1 MEFTART
8 HALADRAVKNMA
20 VQLAQRGA
28 LPPEAARQMCDGFVS
43 PTNLR
48 QAEQA
53 MALARATGDRTSYQ
67 FAKNLHFA
75 LGVQMQFQG
84 SNATRREAVGD
95 AFESQAADNARRSIY
110 GADDGAGCETPGS
123 LGAPDCFPGGERN
136 SGPGFGT
143 GLVVGGLFAAAVA
156 MMARGRNNNRNE
168 RSHNRTQ
175 NHGHRNQDV
184 RRDVHVRRDVNV
196 RDRDH
201 VSVRQPQRDRIQTE
215 RTRRL
220 DP

>member
-8 HALADRAVKNMA
+8 HGLADRAVKNMA

-53 MALARATGDRTSYQ
+53 MQLARSTGDRTSYQ
-67 FAKNLHFA
+67 LAKNLHFA
-75 LGVQMQFQG
+75 LGVQMQFQNP
-84 SNATRREAVGD
+84 NATQREAAGD
-95 AFESQAADNARRSIY
+95 AFQSQAADARRGIY
-110 GADDGAGCETPGS
+110 SNDAGFPGDLPRGAI
-123 LGAPDCFPGGERN
+123 PDCFPGGSQSER
-136 SGPGFGT
+136 PGVGT
-143 GLVVGGLFAAAVA
+143 GLVVAGLFAGAIAL
-156 MMARGRNNNRNE
+156 MLRGRNDH
-168 RSHNRTQ
+168 RSQRSQQTHQR
-175 NHGHRNQDV
+175 RDV
-184 RRDVHVRRDVNV
+184 QRDVHTRRDVHDD
-196 RDRDH
+196 RDR
-201 VSVRQPQRDRIQTE
+201 VSVRRPQQQQRIQTE

>member
-8 HALADRAVKNMA
+8 HGLADRAVKNMA

-43 PTNLR
+43 TTNLR

-53 MALARATGDRTSYQ
+53 MSLARATGDRTSYE

-75 LGVQMQFQG
+75 LGVQMQFQNP
-84 SNATRREAVGD
+84 NATRREAAGD
-95 AFESQAADNARRSIY
+95 AFESQSADNARRGIY
-110 GADDGAGCETPGS
+110 GDDSGFPGEMGGAI
-123 LGAPDCFPGGERN
+123 PDCFPGGSQVER
-136 SGPGFGT
+136 PGVGT
-143 GLVVGGLFAAAVA
+143 GLVVAGLFAGAIAL
-156 MMARGRNNNRNE
+156 MMRGRNDH
-168 RSHNRTQ
+168 RSDHNH
-175 NHGHRNQDV
+175 NHQ
-184 RRDVHVRRDVNV
+184 RRDVQREVHTRRDVQV
-196 RDRDH
+196 DRDH
-201 VSVRQPQRDRIQTE
+201 VSVRRPQQQQRSHIE

>member
-53 MALARATGDRTSYQ
+53 MALARATGDRTSFQ

-75 LGVQMQFQG
+75 LGVQMQFQN

-110 GADDGAGCETPGS
+110 GADDAGCETPGG
-123 LGAPDCFPGGERN
+123 LGAPDCFPGGAER

-156 MMARGRNNNRNE
+156 MMARGRSNH
-168 RSHNRTQ
+168 RS
-175 NHGHRNQDV
+175 NQARHHDA

-201 VSVRQPQRDRIQTE
+201 VAVRHPQRNHIQTE